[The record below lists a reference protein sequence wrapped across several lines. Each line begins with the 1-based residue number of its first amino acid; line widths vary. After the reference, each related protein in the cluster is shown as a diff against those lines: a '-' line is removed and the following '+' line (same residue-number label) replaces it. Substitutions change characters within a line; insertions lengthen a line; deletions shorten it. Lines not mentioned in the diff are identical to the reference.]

1 MNKALQVT
9 LILLLVSLVG
19 SSSSA
24 QGPEEVDILI
34 RGGRILDGSGS
45 PWIQADLAIR
55 GDTIVRVGRGP
66 VEAGRVLD
74 ASGMVVSPGFIDMHA
89 HSEYGLIVDP
99 RGLSK
104 TTQGVTTEV
113 IGEHL
118 SAGPVKGKAEDD
130 PMMVSK
136 PIERDW
142 TTLGGFFGRL
152 RKAGI
157 GPNVASYVGSGQVR
171 ACVMG
176 YEKRPA
182 SPAELEEMKALVAEA
197 MEEGAFGLASGLTYV
212 PNAYAS
218 TEELIELVKVAASY
232 GGFYVTHL
240 RPGIEGLREGIQI
253 SREAGAP
260 MDIFHMNS
268 TSSSLVNEFVSE
280 IEKARREGVDVT
292 GNVYPY
298 IAGWTYLKSLL
309 PLSALEGGND
319 AMLSR
324 LRDETA
330 RMAIVE
336 EMQDTEARRP
346 RWQRTFVSSYNP
358 DVDGLSILDL
368 GKKRNTSPAEAVI
381 ELLIEQNGEGFQISF
396 GNTEEYL
403 AVALRQPWTTIGS
416 DGCALNIGMR
426 TALGKPHPR
435 SFGTH
440 ARVLAKYVRE
450 ENLITLPEAIRK
462 MTSFPA
468 ARLGLADR
476 GLLRPGMKADVVVFD
491 PDRIQDQATFKEPEK
506 YATGIEWVFI
516 NGTAVVEEGKPTG
529 ALPGRVL
536 QGPGTK

>member
-1 MNKALQVT
+1 MNKAVHFL
-9 LILLLVSLVG
+9 LILFLTALVG
-19 SSSSA
+19 SSSTA
-24 QGPEEVDILI
+24 QGPEEVDLLI
-34 RGGRILDGSGS
+34 RGGRLVDGSGS
-45 PWIQADLAIR
+45 QWTQADIAIR
-55 GDTIVRVGRGP
+55 GDTIVAVGRGP
-66 VEAGRVLD
+66 LEARRIID

-104 TTQGVTTEV
+104 VTQGVTTEV

-142 TTLGGFFGRL
+142 TTLGGFFNRL

-157 GPNVASYVGSGQVR
+157 GPNVVSYVGSGQVR
-171 ACVMG
+171 ACVVG
-176 YEKRPA
+176 YEERPA
-182 SPAELEEMKALVAEA
+182 TPAELEEMKALVAEA
-197 MEEGAFGLASGLTYV
+197 MEEGAFGLASGLAYV

-240 RPGIEGLREGIQI
+240 RSGIEGLQEGIQI
-253 SREAGAP
+253 GREAGAP
-260 MDIFHMNS
+260 VDIFHMNS
-268 TSSSLVNEFVSE
+268 TSGSRVNEFVTE

-309 PLSALEGGND
+309 PRSVQEGGNE
-319 AMLSR
+319 AMLFR

-330 RMAIVE
+330 RKAIIA
-336 EMQDTEARRP
+336 EMKEREARRP
-346 RWQRTFVSSYNP
+346 RWERTFVSSYNP

-368 GKKRNTSPAEAVI
+368 GKKRGTSPEEALI
-381 ELLIEQNGEGFQISF
+381 DLLIEQNGEGFQISF
-396 GNTEEYL
+396 GNTEENL

-416 DGCALNIGMR
+416 DGCALSIGMR

-450 ENLITLPEAIRK
+450 ENLFSLEEAIRK
-462 MTSFPA
+462 MTAFPA
-468 ARLGLADR
+468 ARLGLSDR

-491 PDRIQDQATFKEPEK
+491 PDRIQDQATFKEPEQ

-536 QGPGTK
+536 LGPGAK

>member
-1 MNKALQVT
+1 MNQALHFS
-9 LILLLVSLVG
+9 LIFLLCALFG
-19 SSSSA
+19 CTSSA
-24 QGPEEVDILI
+24 QGPEEADLLI
-34 RGGRILDGSGS
+34 RGGRVLDGSGS

-55 GDTIVRVGRGP
+55 GDTIVAVGRSS
-66 VEAGRVLD
+66 VEAHRVID

-104 TTQGVTTEV
+104 VTQGVTTEV

-118 SAGPVKGKAEDD
+118 SAGPVQGKAEDD

-142 TTLGGFFGRL
+142 TTLGGFFDRL

-157 GPNVASYVGSGQVR
+157 GPNVVSYVGSGQVR
-171 ACVMG
+171 ACVVG
-176 YEKRPA
+176 YDERPA
-182 SPAELEEMKALVAEA
+182 SPTELEEMKALVAEA
-197 MEEGAFGLASGLTYV
+197 MEEGAFGLASGLAYV

-240 RPGIEGLREGIQI
+240 RPGIEGLKEGIQI
-253 SREAGAP
+253 AREAGAP

-268 TSSSLVNEFVSE
+268 TSSSQVNAFVAE

-309 PLSALEGGND
+309 PRSAQEGGND
-319 AMLSR
+319 AMISR
-324 LRDETA
+324 LRED
-330 RMAIVE
+330 RSRKAIIA
-336 EMQDTEARRP
+336 EMQEREARRP
-346 RWQRTFVSSYNP
+346 RWERTFVSSYNP
-358 DVDGLSILDL
+358 EVDGLSILDL
-368 GKKRNTSPAEAVI
+368 GKKRKTSPEEALI
-381 ELLIEQNGEGFQISF
+381 DLLIEQNGEGFQISF
-396 GNTEEYL
+396 GNTEENL
-403 AVALRQPWTTIGS
+403 AVALRQPWTTFGS
-416 DGCALNIGMR
+416 DGCALSIGMR

-450 ENLITLPEAIRK
+450 EELIPLEEAIRK

-491 PDRIQDQATFKEPEK
+491 PERIQDQATFKEPER

-516 NGTAVVEEGKPTG
+516 NGTAVVEGGQSTG

-536 QGPGTK
+536 LGPGAK

>member
-1 MNKALQVT
+1 MNKALHFA
-9 LILLLVSLVG
+9 LILLLAALVG
-19 SSSSA
+19 STSTA
-24 QGPEEVDILI
+24 QVPEEIDLLI

-55 GDTIVRVGRGP
+55 GDTIVAVGRGSA
-66 VEAGRVLD
+66 ESRRIID

-104 TTQGVTTEV
+104 VTQGVTTEV

-136 PIERDW
+136 PVERDW
-142 TTLGGFFGRL
+142 TTLGGFFDRI

-157 GPNVASYVGSGQVR
+157 GPNLVSYVGSGQVR
-171 ACVMG
+171 ACVVG
-176 YEKRPA
+176 YEERPA

-197 MEEGAFGLASGLTYV
+197 MEEGAFGLASGLAYV

-218 TEELIELVKVAASY
+218 TEELIELTKVAASY

-240 RPGIEGLREGIQI
+240 RPGLEGLREGIQI
-253 SREAGAP
+253 AREAGAP

-268 TSSSLVNEFVSE
+268 TSSSQVNAFVAE

-309 PLSALEGGND
+309 PRSVQEGGTD
-319 AMLSR
+319 AMISR

-330 RMAIVE
+330 RKALIQ
-336 EMQDTEARRP
+336 EMQEREARRP
-346 RWQRTFVSSYNP
+346 RWERTFVSSHNP

-368 GKKRNTSPAEAVI
+368 GKKRGTSPEEALI
-381 ELLIEQNGEGFQISF
+381 DLLIKQNGEGFQISF
-396 GNTEEYL
+396 GNTEENL

-440 ARVLAKYVRE
+440 ARVLAKYVRA
-450 ENLITLPEAIRK
+450 ENLIPLEEAIRK

-476 GLLRPGMKADVVVFD
+476 GLLRPGMKADVVIFD
-491 PDRIQDQATFKEPEK
+491 PDRIQDQATFKEPEQ
-506 YATGIEWVFI
+506 YATGIEWVLI
-516 NGTAVVEEGKPTG
+516 NGTTVIEEGKPTG

-536 QGPGTK
+536 LGPGAK